1 MWPFAICELDFSL
14 SSIMGCLSK
23 IGSVYQKF
31 PPELT
36 DSSEFLPWE
45 SQEVSPNLVS
55 VGGWFY
61 VHTRPD
67 MGKCISWVHTKGHM
81 ETFPTVPVNNGAALS
96 GCIAVEYSFQKVSL
110 LYS

>member
-1 MWPFAICELDFSL
+1 
-14 SSIMGCLSK
+14 MGCLSK

-36 DSSEFLPWE
+36 DSSEFLLWE

-67 MGKCISWVHTKGHM
+67 MGKCIS
-81 ETFPTVPVNNGAALS
+81 
-96 GCIAVEYSFQKVSL
+96 
-110 LYS
+110 